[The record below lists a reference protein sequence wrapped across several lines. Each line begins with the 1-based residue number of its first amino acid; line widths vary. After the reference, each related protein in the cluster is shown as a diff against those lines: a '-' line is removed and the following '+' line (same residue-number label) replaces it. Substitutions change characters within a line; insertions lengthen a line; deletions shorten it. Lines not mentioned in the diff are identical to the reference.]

1 MKFKNAIARLLI
13 IVLLTVAIPISTT
26 NVKAST
32 DKIIVM
38 GDTTYKVSDYI
49 NEQGE
54 RQLILYGS
62 DNSKMVLK
70 LSDTYISCKNTYSDG
85 TLTNKVVYLD
95 DYSTAISNDEL
106 SCTSSKVMAKAKAS
120 TSLTYAPKV
129 YEKYKNKFYYQL
141 GKNSDCTKQYYKIG
155 NGSTSSLIN
164 ITKNVPSALSDY
176 RSAISKVNSN
186 YTAIEVSA
194 GIGTV
199 ATIVGIVVACV
210 STDGAAAAV
219 LAVLGCDVAAALAI
233 VGFATNLVDAYD
245 SLALL
250 YINAANC
257 GTKQ

>member
-1 MKFKNAIARLLI
+1 MV
-13 IVLLTVAIPISTT
+13 IVLLTVAVPISTT
-26 NVKAST
+26 NAKAST
-32 DKIIVM
+32 DKIIIM
-38 GDTTYKVSDYI
+38 GETTYKVSDYI

-54 RQLILYGS
+54 RQLILRGT
-62 DNSKMVLK
+62 DNSKLVLK
-70 LSDTYISCKNTYSDG
+70 LTDTYVSCENINLDG
-85 TLTNKVVYLD
+85 TVTNKVVYLD
-95 DYSTAISNDEL
+95 EYFTDISNDEL

-120 TSLTYAPKV
+120 PSLTYAPKV

-155 NGSTSSLIN
+155 NSSTSSLIN
-164 ITKNVPSALSDY
+164 ITKKIPSALSDY

-199 ATIVGIVVACV
+199 ATVVGIVVACV